1 MNISNL
7 DNYLDIDYSNRDK
20 GQDNNEKEQS
30 HYAIGWVC
38 PKCGSV
44 YNPFISEC
52 WRCNSLIN
60 SSGIPYLPIIYG

>member
-7 DNYLDIDYSNRDK
+7 DNDIDYNDLNKS
-20 GQDNNEKEQS
+20 QDNKEEQPC
-30 HYAIGWVC
+30 YAVGWVC

-44 YNPFISEC
+44 YSPFISEC

-60 SSGIPYLPIIYG
+60 SPGIPYLPIIYG